1 MRPPSL
7 PLADARALTER
18 RLLVVKSVAQ
28 TASTTEAADSTLEV
42 AHEALLRQWPMPS
55 ELLQEDRD
63 ALLLLDG
70 VLSTANDWN
79 RGDLERKGDFLAH
92 RGSRLL
98 DAQAI
103 SSRGVDWTRAV
114 APGQAYLAAC
124 TEREMAEREEREAV
138 LAKEKQRLAEIAAA
152 KVRTA
157 RLQQRGRA
165 MLAAFSVLVAVGFA
179 LGFWQFRINLQRQA
193 ELDRAQTSLAIEKSK
208 ANEGKLNSI
217 TGRLS

>member
-42 AHEALLRQWPMPS
+42 AHEALLRQWPMLS

-79 RGDLERKGDFLAH
+79 RADLERKGDFLAH

-103 SSRGVDWTRAV
+103 SSRRVD
-114 APGQAYLAAC
+114 
-124 TEREMAEREEREAV
+124 
-138 LAKEKQRLAEIAAA
+138 
-152 KVRTA
+152 
-157 RLQQRGRA
+157 
-165 MLAAFSVLVAVGFA
+165 
-179 LGFWQFRINLQRQA
+179 
-193 ELDRAQTSLAIEKSK
+193 
-208 ANEGKLNSI
+208 
-217 TGRLS
+217 